1 MNEWAKT
8 VKRVYDENKHKDGYK
23 LKDAM
28 HDAKAVYKPVAKKE
42 DVKKSVKKSKKTK
55 KTKGKSAKN
64 KKGKK

>member
-8 VKRVYDENKHKDGYK
+8 VKRVYDENKHKEGYK

-42 DVKKSVKKSKKTK
+42 DVKKSVKKTK
-55 KTKGKSAKN
+55 KPKGKSAKN